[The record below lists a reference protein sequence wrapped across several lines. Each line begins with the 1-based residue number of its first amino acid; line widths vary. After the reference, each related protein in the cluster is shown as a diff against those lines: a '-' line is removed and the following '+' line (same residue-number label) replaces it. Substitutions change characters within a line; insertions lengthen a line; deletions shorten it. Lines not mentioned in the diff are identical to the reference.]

1 MDQGFKK
8 ALFDAKKLKNK
19 ILPAYPWTPESA
31 LQSLEVFWLM
41 VQDGI
46 SEDGMSPAFKAVFQS
61 PETFPYVE
69 SRIRRWKKPKKVTLE
84 MILTRMNLAVWDIY
98 RDMMK
103 EMNPRRKTKRYH
115 RKRTRKRGAARS
127 ALKRRQAVK
136 SALKTYL
143 QSIKE
148 VPVAYLNLRQWRT

>member
-1 MDQGFKK
+1 MNWAFKK
-8 ALFDAKKLKNK
+8 ALFDAKKIRDK
-19 ILPAYPWTPESA
+19 ILLIHPWTPESA
-31 LQSLEVFWLM
+31 LQSLEVFWIV
-41 VQDGI
+41 VQDAI
-46 SEDGMSPAFKAVFQS
+46 SEDGLSPAFKAVFQS
-61 PETFPYVE
+61 PQTFPYVK
-69 SRIRRWKKPKKVTLE
+69 SRIRRWKKPKNVTLD

-103 EMNPRRKTKRYH
+103 EMNPQRKTKRHY
-115 RKRTRKRGAARS
+115 RKRTRRKRAARS